1 MHITI
6 YTTPSCSQCRMTMQ
20 WLDRAGVEYR
30 TVDLSQSPAD
40 MDAVKAMG
48 YSAAPV
54 VFAEVGGWAN
64 HWSGFRPDMLMA
76 ATNRPQ
82 GEVA

>member
-30 TVDLSQSPAD
+30 TVDLSESPDD
-40 MDAVKAMG
+40 MAAVKAMG

-54 VFAEVGGWAN
+54 VFAQVGDWAD
-64 HWSGFRPDMLMA
+64 HWSGFRPDMLLA
-76 ATNRPQ
+76 ATNRPL